1 MTGLEKM
8 KSQILEEAHTC
19 AEKILEDTRKE
30 ADVILADA
38 KKRAE
43 AECNRISQNAEEEVK
58 SLAERAE
65 SSGALQ
71 RRKVL
76 LEAKQEIISEV
87 LEKAY
92 ETLISADETTYFG
105 MLRKMLYK
113 YVLPEK
119 GEICFSKDDLEK
131 MTPGLEE
138 EIKGIAKE
146 KGGEL
151 TISQETRNVKG
162 GFVLVY
168 GGIEENCTF
177 KAMFHSQKDELS
189 DKVHNLLFS

>member
-19 AEKILEDTRKE
+19 AEKILEDARKE
-30 ADVILADA
+30 ADTILAEA

-43 AECNRISQNAEEEVK
+43 AECIRISQNTEDEVK
-58 SLAERAE
+58 SLGERAE

-92 ETLISADETTYFG
+92 ETLVSADETTYFG

-131 MTPGLEE
+131 MTPGFEE

-151 TISQETRNVKG
+151 IISQETRNVKG

-168 GGIEENCTF
+168 GGVEENCTF

>member
-30 ADVILADA
+30 ADEILAEA

-43 AECNRISQNAEEEVK
+43 AECSRISQNAEEEVK
-58 SLAERAE
+58 NLAERSE
-65 SSGALQ
+65 SSCALQ
-71 RRKVL
+71 RRKAL

-113 YVLPEK
+113 YVLPEE
-119 GEICFSKDDLEK
+119 GEICFSKEDLEK
-131 MTPGLEE
+131 MTPGFEE

-146 KGGEL
+146 KGGAL
-151 TISQETRNVKG
+151 TISKETRNVKG

-189 DKVHNLLFS
+189 DKVHSLLFS

>member
-8 KSQILEEAHTC
+8 KSQILEEAHAC

-30 ADVILADA
+30 TEEILAEA
-38 KKRAE
+38 KKKAE
-43 AECNRISQNAEEEVK
+43 AECNCISQNAQEEVK
-58 SLAERAE
+58 NLAERAE
-65 SSGALQ
+65 SSSALQ
-71 RRKVL
+71 RRKAL

-92 ETLISADETTYFG
+92 ETLISADENTYFG

-113 YVLPEK
+113 YVLPEE
-119 GEICFSKDDLEK
+119 GEICFSEEDLGK
-131 MTPGLEE
+131 ITPGFKE
-138 EIKGIAKE
+138 EIEGIAKE
-146 KGGEL
+146 KGGVL
-151 TISQETRNVKG
+151 IISEETRDVKG

-189 DKVHNLLFS
+189 DKVHSLLFS

>member
-30 ADVILADA
+30 ADEILAQA

-43 AECNRISQNAEEEVK
+43 AECSRISQNAEEEVK
-58 SLAERAE
+58 NLAERSE
-65 SSGALQ
+65 SSCALQ
-71 RRKVL
+71 RRKAL

-92 ETLISADETTYFG
+92 ETLVSADETTYFG

-113 YVLPEK
+113 YVLPEE
-119 GEICFSKDDLEK
+119 GEISKEDLEK
-131 MTPGLEE
+131 MTPGFEE

-146 KGGEL
+146 KGGAL
-151 TISQETRNVKG
+151 TVSKETRNVKG

-189 DKVHNLLFS
+189 DKVHSLLFS